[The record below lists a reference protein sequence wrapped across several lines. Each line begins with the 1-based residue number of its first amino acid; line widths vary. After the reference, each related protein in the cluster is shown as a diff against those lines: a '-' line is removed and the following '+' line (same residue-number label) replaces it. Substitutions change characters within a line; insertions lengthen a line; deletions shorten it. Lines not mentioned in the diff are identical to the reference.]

1 MCYNIYIPIKEVIL
15 IAIIKNKDKRSGIT
29 YVYESKSYWDKEKKQ
44 SRSRRTL
51 IGRLDD
57 ETGEVIPTD
66 GRCKKLSP
74 AYVPTKDEYQMPKT
88 MKEMRTEIIRLLEEN
103 ALLKEQ
109 SKS

>member
-1 MCYNIYIPIKEVIL
+1 MIL

-74 AYVPTKDEYQMPKT
+74 AYVATNDEYQMPKT
-88 MKEMRTEIIRLLEEN
+88 MKEMRAEIIRLLEEN

>member
-1 MCYNIYIPIKEVIL
+1 M
-15 IAIIKNKDKRSGIT
+15 AIIKNNDKRSGIT

-44 SRSRRTL
+44 SRSTRTL

-57 ETGEVIPTD
+57 ETGEIIPTD

-74 AYVPTKDEYQMPKT
+74 AYDPAENEYQMPKT
-88 MKEMRTEIIRLLEEN
+88 MKGMRAEIIRLLEEN

-109 SKS
+109 SKSKS